1 MRNLENVSSKI
12 WLTGFFNFEA
22 STHGRQFILL
32 KEDCSPFY
40 VRNSRIESRLINVKG
55 KDPLVVHRC
64 YSFLP
69 KPIDTSSNMFK
80 SLLNLEK
87 KNSRSFTWRIPISQ
101 PPLSTK
107 LHNDQIPTTLSNT
120 SNNFHHKFLQIVN
133 SLIIDRSLALHW
145 HVKFKHVFN
154 SSTPRMLCRVN
165 VCFSS
170 SLLLKSCF
178 VTRNYSFLVNSPY
191 FSSPDPGQALAL
203 VDPAPGYDP
212 RERRPSWPKKRSG
225 RVRRGSQSWI
235 VCRSRCRLGVQ
246 AAKACSIGGTTQA
259 SSGSRGVVCDS
270 SSLFDHPACSRLGRL
285 STRGWRIH
293 HVVLLAK

>member
-1 MRNLENVSSKI
+1 MFPFLRSKHWISVDQRKRQGSISSPPV
-12 WLTGFFNFEA
+12 LLFPAQTYRYFFK
-22 STHGRQFILL
+22 HVQ
-32 KEDCSPFY
+32 
-40 VRNSRIESRLINVKG
+40 V
-55 KDPLVVHRC
+55 
-64 YSFLP
+64 
-69 KPIDTSSNMFK
+69 TSK
-80 SLLNLEK
+80 SKK

-170 SLLLKSCF
+170 SLLLESCF